1 MRPVLLFLACLAL
14 SPLLTADESARRFLQ
29 KPDSWFASTE
39 AKQVAAIILSFQTDA
54 GGWPKNTDTISKAY
68 SGDRAKLQPTFDN
81 KATVDELRFM
91 ARMVNATQ
99 DATCRQSFDRGLAY
113 VLAAQYANGG
123 FPQWWPNPGSIAKR
137 ITLNDGVMIGIMNVL
152 KDAADRGP
160 DFAWLDETRRLR
172 CAEAEARGT
181 ACLLKMQ
188 VTANGRRTGWGQQ
201 HDEKTFETVG
211 ARTFELSCIAPGDTV
226 AVVEFLMRYERPSAE
241 LVAAGKTVK
250 ILTVGKKGREQLRR
264 DWASHFVAH
273 VDLSAVRKLGYTNA
287 QDIARDLLGRF
298 DAGEYDVAT
307 IFFSRFQSVIAQIP
321 TAQQIIP
328 AKFEEAEAGAATLY
342 DYEPSEE
349 AILADLLPRGVATQ
363 IFAALLENAASE
375 QGARMSAMDNA
386 TRNAGDMIDRLTIE
400 FNRSRQA
407 VITNEL
413 IEIISGAE
421 AL

>member
-1 MRPVLLFLACLAL
+1 MPSLKDLKNRI
-14 SPLLTADESARRFLQ
+14 
-29 KPDSWFASTE
+29 ASVKSTRKITK
-39 AKQVAAIILSFQTDA
+39 AMQMVAA
-54 GGWPKNTDTISKAY
+54 
-68 SGDRAKLQPTFDN
+68 AKLRR
-81 KATVDELRFM
+81 A
-91 ARMVNATQ
+91 Q
-99 DATCRQSFDRGLAY
+99 DAAEQARPYTDRFNAVLAGLAASVGGSDSAPRLLSGTGSDKVHLLVVMTAERGLC
-113 VLAAQYANGG
+113 GG
-123 FPQWWPNPGSIAKR
+123 FNSSIVK
-137 ITLNDGVMIGIMNVL
+137 L
-152 KDAADRGP
+152 
-160 DFAWLDETRRLR
+160 
-172 CAEAEARGT
+172 
-181 ACLLKMQ
+181 
-188 VTANGRRTGWGQQ
+188 
-201 HDEKTFETVG
+201 
-211 ARTFELSCIAPGDTV
+211 ARTRA
-226 AVVEFLMRYERPSAE
+226 AE

-264 DWASHFVAH
+264 DWASHFAAH